1 MTRPLRFRVHVSEPF
16 DFERANGGADL
27 FGTSLDSVD
36 ADAAEWTI
44 ALESWFHLDDEDHDV
59 VMVAPRYVGEQLSR
73 VFDSLLGLPVR
84 IAHRVPDGWHFA
96 MTGMLS
102 LAPTD
107 DMDDDDEPPGHG
119 DRI

>member
-1 MTRPLRFRVHVSEPF
+1 MPRPVRFRIHVAEPF

-27 FGTSLDSVD
+27 YGTLLDGADAD

-44 ALESWFHLDDEDHDV
+44 GLEGRFQLDEAEHDV
-59 VMVAPRYVGEQLSR
+59 VLVAPRYVGERLAR
-73 VFDSLLGLPVR
+73 TFDAIAGFPVR
-84 IAHRVPDGWHFA
+84 IAHKVPDGWHFA

-102 LAPTD
+102 LAPQT
-107 DMDDDDEPPGHG
+107 DDDDDTAGRR